1 MEIRLIQSHIE
12 AQLLCI
18 ERQLFCT
25 ELGHIG
31 LIQSYIKTSP
41 YHSNR
46 RLPSAFREAGIFAFS
61 PDFQSR
67 QLGGSPNFRQFRAAA
82 ALWPLFI
89 VLGTYYPQQVVL
101 FSLIPAPTAA
111 TVNAVLRD
119 SGEISPQ

>member
-41 YHSNR
+41 YHSDR
-46 RLPSAFREAGIFAFS
+46 RLPSAFREAGILL
-61 PDFQSR
+61 SR
-67 QLGGSPNFRQFRAAA
+67 LISSLASLGVRQISDN
-82 ALWPLFI
+82 LGPL
-89 VLGTYYPQQVVL
+89 LHCGRYL
-101 FSLIPAPTAA
+101 
-111 TVNAVLRD
+111 
-119 SGEISPQ
+119 